1 MNGTEFVREAQRFP
15 SNAEGRADL
24 EEWIESVAA
33 DWTVKWPMYPVMAKK
48 GVTFYAG
55 LDYFSIGT
63 PTDFVRVPVSG
74 TLAQQLCDRF
84 GWIVP
89 TTMMTD
95 LVWRQSDLKLS
106 PLPWG
111 PPYDSSM
118 MSVER
123 FVSHHYRIEE
133 QIERASA
140 NQAAAGLIS
149 GHKKDVVLSGRMAAE
164 PKSVAIYGWHRLNGT
179 PIQGP
184 TASLR
189 HELSYRDYS
198 HGLRPIASMMDWEG
212 KKVPVAEVLQ
222 DPQRCRWLVHEMML
236 DGRFDEGPLRV
247 VRYPTA
253 QQSAMPKDVVL
264 RRNDRGARVRAWQEF
279 LLSHGHDLG
288 RWGADGVFGGLT
300 EAATKTEQ
308 AASGLPATG
317 VVDVR
322 TYRLML
328 KATID
333 ESIVDAVPGAPTLP
347 SHIPFMP
354 ARNFTSIPGND
365 VTRQIDLIVIHTM
378 EAHEKPDTAEN
389 VAAWAAGTNAP
400 RASWHFAIDMDS
412 IVQCVKDKDVA
423 WHAPGANHNGLGF
436 EHAGFA
442 KQTDPEWRD
451 EYSTRMLRLSA
462 ALCADRCEKYSIP
475 IRFVDADGLRRGERG
490 VTTHAEVTEAFRK
503 SNHWDPGKYFPM
515 DRYLSWVRATA

>member
-1 MNGTEFVREAQRFP
+1 MKGIEFVREAQKFP
-15 SNAEGRADL
+15 NTADGRVEL
-24 EEWIESVAA
+24 EEWIELVAA
-33 DWTVKWPMYPVMAKK
+33 YWAVTWPMQPVTVRD

-74 TLAQQLCDRF
+74 LLAQQLCDRF

-89 TTMMTD
+89 TTQMVN
-95 LVWRQSDLKLS
+95 LIWEQSDLKLR

-133 QIERASA
+133 QIQRA
-140 NQAAAGLIS
+140 NQAAAGLIG
-149 GHKKDVVLSGRMAAE
+149 GHKKDVVLSTRMAAE
-164 PKSVAIYGWHRLNGT
+164 PKSVAIFGWHRLDGQ

-184 TASLR
+184 SASLR
-189 HELSYRDYS
+189 HELGYRDYS
-198 HGLRPIASMMDWEG
+198 HGLRPIAAMMSWQGD
-212 KKVPVAEVLQ
+212 KVPVAEVLQ
-222 DPQRCRWLVHEMML
+222 DPERCAWLVHEMTF
-236 DGRFDEGPLRV
+236 GGHVDEGPLHV
-247 VRYPTA
+247 VRYPSA
-253 QQSAMPKDVVL
+253 QQRSIPSEVIL
-264 RRNDRGARVRAWQEF
+264 RLGDRGDRVRQWQQF
-279 LLSHGHDLG
+279 LLSQGHDLG
-288 RWGADGVFGGLT
+288 RWGADRVFGKLT
-300 EAATKTEQ
+300 ETATKEEQ
-308 AASGLPATG
+308 VAAGLPATG
-317 VVDVR
+317 VVDSR
-322 TYRLML
+322 TSSLMN

-333 ESIVDAVPGAPTLP
+333 ESAIVPGAPMLP
-347 SHIPFMP
+347 SYIPFVQ

-389 VAAWAAGTNAP
+389 VAAWAAGPNAP
-400 RASWHFAIDMDS
+400 KASWHYAIDLDS
-412 IVQCVKDKDVA
+412 IVQCVQDKDVA
-423 WHAPGANHNGLGF
+423 WHAPGVNHNGIGF

-451 EYSTRMLRLSA
+451 DYSTRMLRLSA
-462 ALCADRCEKYSIP
+462 ALCADRCGKYNIP
-475 IRFVDADGLRRGERG
+475 VRFVDADGLRRGERG

-503 SNHWDPGKYFPM
+503 TTHSDPGKWFPM
-515 DRYLSWVRATA
+515 DRYLNWTRAALAT